1 MYKRQIQEGVQAP
14 DYDHPLA
21 GLHIVVDAGNG
32 AGGFY
37 AWDVLEPLGADISGS
52 QFLEPDGMFPNHI
65 PNPENETAMA
75 SICQAVKA
83 SGADLGVIFDTDVDR
98 AGAVD
103 KNGREI
109 NRNRIIALISAILLQ
124 EHPGTAIVTDSIT
137 SSGLKAFIEGKGL
150 SLIHIS
156 AEEEDDQNDDPRA
169 AATETVTIT
178 TTHTNFLLEQALP
191 A

>member
-1 MYKRQIQEGVQAP
+1 MKDYAARLRRTIQEGVQAP

-98 AGAVD
+98 GAAVD
-103 KNGREI
+103 SQGRK
-109 NRNRIIALISAILLQ
+109 S
-124 EHPGTAIVTDSIT
+124 TATAWWPWPPPS
-137 SSGLKAFIEGKGL
+137 
-150 SLIHIS
+150 
-156 AEEEDDQNDDPRA
+156 PWRA
-169 AATETVTIT
+169 TPAA
-178 TTHTNFLLEQALP
+178 P
-191 A
+191 W